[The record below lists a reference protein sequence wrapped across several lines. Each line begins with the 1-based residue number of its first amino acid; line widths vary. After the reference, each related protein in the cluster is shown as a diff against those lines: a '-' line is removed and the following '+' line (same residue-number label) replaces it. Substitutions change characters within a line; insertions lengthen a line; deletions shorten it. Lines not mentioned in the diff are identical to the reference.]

1 MRYYRMVCL
10 SLIEQFFEYVCVVP
24 CIAITKGMG
33 VGERKGIL
41 HLELHL
47 GKSKT
52 ALFCL
57 NKQSVLSDLHTLH
70 PQCRFG
76 GCSMLVRTYKKRN
89 LNKDKRSYNV
99 YSTEI
104 MCIAV
109 MFKKSRKFL

>member
-1 MRYYRMVCL
+1 MRYCGVVCL
-10 SLIEQFFEYVCVVP
+10 PLIEQFFEYVCVVP
-24 CIAITKGMG
+24 CIAVTKGMG

-57 NKQSVLSDLHTLH
+57 NWPSVLSDLCTSH
-70 PQCRFG
+70 PQRRFG
-76 GCSMLVRTYKKRN
+76 GCCMLVRIYKKRN
-89 LNKDKRSYNV
+89 LNKDKRSCNGH
-99 YSTEI
+99 STEI

-109 MFKKSRKFL
+109 MLKKSLKLL